1 MSLIETLIEKAKQNP
16 KRVALPECEADKTLL
31 AARKVL
37 DEGIGT
43 PVLVNDPAVIRETA
57 ARVGVSLDGMEIVD
71 TPDEGAAGAAP
82 AAGAAEAGAA
92 PNGVTF
98 GGNPPLSSGV
108 IGVITGS
115 SLMPDSS
122 LSSQLC

>member
-1 MSLIETLIEKAKQNP
+1 MKIRKKGLATA
-16 KRVALPECEADKTLL
+16 VL
-31 AARKVL
+31 AASAAGAAGFGAPPTVGLRI
-37 DEGIGT
+37 IGLRIT
-43 PVLVNDPAVIRETA
+43 
-57 ARVGVSLDGMEIVD
+57 GFSLIVD

-82 AAGAAEAGAA
+82 AAGAAGAGAA
-92 PNGVTF
+92 PNGATF
-98 GGNPPLSSGV
+98 GGKPPLSSGV